1 MAETMADSETVT
13 AHGGVR
19 LAKDLFSGAMGGIAQ
34 VLLGQSLLHNDGNFT
49 PRAWPGGVVEAL
61 T

>member
-1 MAETMADSETVT
+1 MAEEMADSETVT

-34 VLLGQSLLHNDGNFT
+34 VLLGQSLLHIMPKIMT
-49 PRAWPGGVVEAL
+49 EL
-61 T
+61 LL